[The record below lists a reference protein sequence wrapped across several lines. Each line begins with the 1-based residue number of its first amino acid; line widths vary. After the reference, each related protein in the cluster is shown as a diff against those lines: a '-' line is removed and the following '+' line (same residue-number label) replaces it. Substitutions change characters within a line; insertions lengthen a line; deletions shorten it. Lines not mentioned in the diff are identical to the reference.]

1 MTVRLAP
8 SADVD
13 DRATALEPDV
23 IHAHDFRA
31 IGVAVRAKWRAQAAG
46 RRVGVVYD
54 AHEHVPG
61 LIRNKEFVLSNDA
74 HVAEYIPHVDA
85 VVTVSSQLADELKR
99 HYRLQTIPSVVLNVP
114 MADVDP
120 PWPVPDIRERLGL
133 AADVPLIVHSGSIA
147 PERGIGLVVRALPH
161 IPELPGR
168 PTSAAQTTLSRIMT
182 TLDANLLGAV
192 HGGVIMKMVDDVA
205 GAVAQRHSAGPAVM
219 ASGRDGLPRAP
230 FAHAHA
236 CRAMLAGPKPTPGA
250 LDIGCMGRTGR
261 SNVSGQGALRHRTDA
276 VRAQEIP
283 VHSRERLG
291 GDLVQSPLTV
301 EGLDYGH
308 PTSEPVP
315 KTVCHGSVVGDDP
328 PRVSGVLVLQLSARG
343 DLARAR
349 TNACRYRSQILRRV
363 VQPWHFS
370 ALQAGLAHWPWLQ
383 HGGRAGHARG

>member
-8 SADVD
+8 AADVD

-205 GAVAQRHSAGPAVM
+205 GAVAQRHSAGPAVT

-230 FAHAHA
+230 
-236 CRAMLAGPKPTPGA
+236 LPTPTPAGPCWRAEADARRTRHWLRGQDRA
-250 LDIGCMGRTGR
+250 LERIGSGR
-261 SNVSGQGALRHRTDA
+261 SPASHRRGQGPGDPGTQP
-276 VRAQEIP
+276 RA
-283 VHSRERLG
+283 S
-291 GDLVQSPLTV
+291 
-301 EGLDYGH
+301 
-308 PTSEPVP
+308 
-315 KTVCHGSVVGDDP
+315 
-328 PRVSGVLVLQLSARG
+328 
-343 DLARAR
+343 
-349 TNACRYRSQILRRV
+349 
-363 VQPWHFS
+363 
-370 ALQAGLAHWPWLQ
+370 
-383 HGGRAGHARG
+383 